1 MWYVYVIV
9 AVFWVWGVCLAI
21 HAINSGRTSQGTI
34 AWILMCVFI
43 PPVAIPAYYLFGDR
57 RLEGYIRARRH
68 GRRRIDRITK
78 ECLESLKSQETRP
91 GDVTLCSLAS
101 LANYPWTRGNACGIF
116 DTAEEMYDQLIR
128 AIERASKY
136 VLVQF
141 FIYRDDTIGK
151 RLKAALCAAAQRG
164 VATYVMY
171 DELGCSA
178 LASSYFEEI
187 QSAGC
192 HVSGFRTVPKR
203 RRLLRLNFRNHRK
216 LVVIDGETV
225 FFGGMNIGDE
235 YLDKGKNGE
244 HWRDTHAIATGPCVT
259 TAQLI
264 FAEDWNWAQGSVMAG
279 IEWNYSGKEVI
290 AGTVAAEESLA
301 AICNP
306 VESMLMFPSGPI
318 DTREPGVLL
327 FLQLISRATTRL
339 WIATP
344 YLVCEESIVQA
355 ITLAKARGVDVRL
368 LVPQKAD
375 GFVVGLAAESFMR
388 EFEAIDVRVYRYS
401 KGFSHQKVVLS
412 DNVSSIGSANLDHR
426 SMKLNF
432 ELTGVI
438 ADARF
443 ADAIASM
450 LAHDMKLSQMRDKDS
465 VDQSNSLQRFAMRL
479 ARLAAPVL

>member
-1 MWYVYVIV
+1 MLYGSVIV
-9 AVFWVWGVCLAI
+9 VVFWVWGLYLAL

-34 AWILMCVFI
+34 AWVLILIFV
-43 PPVAIPAYYLFGDR
+43 PPVAIPVYFLFGDR
-57 RLEGYIRARRH
+57 RLDGYIRARRN

-78 ECLESLKSQETRP
+78 EALDSLKGLETRP
-91 GDVTLCSLAS
+91 GDPTLSSLAS
-101 LANYPWTRGNACGIF
+101 LANYPWTVGNSCGVF
-116 DTAEEMYDQLIR
+116 DTAEEMYDQLID
-128 AIERASKY
+128 AIEGASKY

-151 RLKAALCAAAQRG
+151 RLKAALCTAARRG

-171 DELGCSA
+171 DELGCSS

-187 QSAGC
+187 KSAGC
-192 HVSGFRTVPKR
+192 NVSGFRTVPKR

-235 YLDKGKNGE
+235 YQDKGTNGE
-244 HWRDTHAIATGPCVT
+244 HWRDTHAVATGPCVT

-279 IEWNYSGKEVI
+279 VEWKYVGNEV
-290 AGTVAAEESLA
+290 ATGASTGDGSVGTT
-301 AICNP
+301 CNP

-318 DTREPGVLL
+318 DAREPGVLL
-327 FLQLISRATTRL
+327 FLQLISRAMTRL

-375 GFVVGLAAESFMR
+375 SFVVGLAAESFMR
-388 EFEAIDVRVYRYS
+388 EFEAIDVRVYRYA
-401 KGFSHQKVVLS
+401 KGFTHQKVVLS
-412 DNVSSIGSANLDHR
+412 DNVASVGSANLDHR

-432 ELTGVI
+432 ELTGIV

-443 ADAIASM
+443 SESIASM
-450 LAHDMKLSQMRDKDS
+450 LAHDMKLAQVRDKDS
-465 VDQSNSLQRFAMRL
+465 VDKSSAMHRFAMRV